1 MSDGRLRKSG
11 AKYKKLREEHEEKE
25 KRVIQKTRKLDSFFT
40 NLKTGKN
47 NLLYKINIFFKFLMT
62 RSLR

>member
-11 AKYKKLREEHEEKE
+11 AKYKKLRKEHEEKE

-40 NLKTGKN
+40 NLKTGKTI
-47 NLLYKINIFFKFLMT
+47 YFIKYFF
-62 RSLR
+62 